1 MLRVLTVQR
10 SEEDFG
16 CCLRVT
22 IAVSIAGKDLITLAS
37 PGDSVVDPSVGTH
50 TSLCLSALFA
60 LEKNLL
66 DSEVAFLGF
75 EDTVVRVIGT

>member
-1 MLRVLTVQR
+1 M
-10 SEEDFG
+10 
-16 CCLRVT
+16 
-22 IAVSIAGKDLITLAS
+22 
-37 PGDSVVDPSVGTH
+37 VDPSVGTH
-50 TSLCLSALFA
+50 TSFCLSALSA